1 MKRIILLFTI
11 VLAGCS
17 SSKHISQVPIE
28 TKIEIRERLIPFHLP
43 PDSSSLKALFECDSL
58 NRVILKELNE
68 SKSSGLQSKFKFQD
82 SKLFYEVKT
91 TSDTVYVQVS
101 DTSINREIPIKT
113 VEYVELNKLTQW
125 QVIQI
130 WIGRIMGLLAVIIIV
145 VKIKIP
151 RLK

>member
-1 MKRIILLFTI
+1 MKRIILLVAI
-11 VLAGCS
+11 VLAGCNT
-17 SSKHISQVPIE
+17 SKHIQQVPIE

-58 NRVILKELNE
+58 NRVILKELDE
-68 SKSSGLQSKFKFQD
+68 SKSSGFQSQFKFQD
-82 SKLFYEVKT
+82 SKLTYEVKT
-91 TSDTVYVQVS
+91 VIDTVYVHVS
-101 DTSINREIPIKT
+101 DTSINREISIRT
-113 VEYVELNKLTQW
+113 VEYVEVNKLTKW

-130 WIGRIMGLLAVIIIV
+130 WIGRILGLLAVIIIV

>member
-1 MKRIILLFTI
+1 MKKIILLFTI
-11 VLAGCS
+11 VLAGCNT
-17 SSKHISQVPIE
+17 SKHIQQVPIE
-28 TKIEIRERLIPFHLP
+28 TKIEIRERLVSIKLP
-43 PDSSSLKALFECDSL
+43 ADSSSLKALFECDSL

-68 SKSSGLQSKFKFQD
+68 SKSSGFESHFKFQD
-82 SKLFYEVKT
+82 SKLFYEVKNVR
-91 TSDTVYVQVS
+91 DTVYVQVS
-101 DTSINREIPIKT
+101 DTSINREIPIRT
-113 VEYVELNKLTQW
+113 VEYVELNKLTKW